1 MRKLSILLVTLAAPL
16 ASGAFLSGCG
26 EPPPEPAPAPAPA
39 PPRPPPVD
47 ALEAAMRA
55 REPTDAF
62 ALSPYGTPFRGT
74 LEEEARQSFT
84 EVLRE
89 GFCYK
94 LLAESGEGVAD
105 LDLFLY
111 DANGVLMQT
120 DAREGPTPIL
130 GGERPICPQEPGIH
144 RAELRM
150 VRGHGPVLAQWYV
163 NQSL

>member
-1 MRKLSILLVTLAAPL
+1 MLATPRPRLLGLVLAL
-16 ASGAFLSGCG
+16 ALAGCG
-26 EPPPEPAPAPAPA
+26 EPPPPTPAAPPPA
-39 PPRPPPVD
+39 PRPPPVD
-47 ALEAAMRA
+47 ALEEAMRA
-55 REPTDAF
+55 REETDAF

-74 LEEEARQSFT
+74 LEEGGRQTFT

-89 GFCYK
+89 GFCFK
-94 LLAESGEGVAD
+94 LLAQSADGVED

-111 DANGVLMQT
+111 DANGVLSQT
-120 DAREGPTPIL
+120 DAREGPNPVL
-130 GGERPICPQEPGIH
+130 GGERPICPQEPGVH